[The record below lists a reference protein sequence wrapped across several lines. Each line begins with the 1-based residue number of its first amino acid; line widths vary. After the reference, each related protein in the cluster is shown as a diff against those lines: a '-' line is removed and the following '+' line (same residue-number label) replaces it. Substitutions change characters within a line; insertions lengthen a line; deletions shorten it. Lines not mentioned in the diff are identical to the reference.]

1 MYDIYYAHHQWKYN
15 TPIELYELDLIRR
28 YFPKAKIYNPSTDL
42 DITSLPS
49 FDEAAVM
56 DECLVQVNN
65 CDILVFSSMDGCVGT
80 GVYHEVME
88 AKKAGKL
95 VFYIWQ
101 DELRTD
107 FQIIERKDSVKID
120 RLYGLV
126 TIADW

>member
-28 YFPKAKIYNPSTDL
+28 YFPKAKIYNPSTDM

-65 CDILVFSSMDGCVGT
+65 CDILVFSSMDSCVGT

-107 FQIIERKDSVKID
+107 FQIIERKDSVKTD

>member
-28 YFPKAKIYNPSTDL
+28 YFPKAKIYNPSTDM

-88 AKKAGKL
+88 AKKAGKI
-95 VFYIWQ
+95 VFYIHQ
-101 DELRTD
+101 DELKTD
-107 FQIIERKDSVKID
+107 FSLIERKESVRTN

-126 TIADW
+126 MITDW